1 MTNRH
6 FTQNPQIAPVEI
18 AHSTPSAK
26 SRGIGVARKCPSG
39 DDRSPLA
46 DRKNLEFFVGRRT
59 VSQSWKPIVACL
71 SLLLFVAAG
80 GCSGGGANGGDGKKS
95 PATAGDGTKKNDPP
109 EGAAQASP
117 TPQANPDLD
126 HPVVE
131 IETSKGTIT
140 VELDRKNAVNTVD
153 NFLTYVKDN
162 FYNRTIVHQ
171 VFKDQAIVAGGYDT
185 NLAAKAGRTPVFNE
199 AANNLK
205 NLRGTIAMS
214 RWPDSID
221 SATSQF
227 FINVADN
234 KALDYKDRTPQ
245 GYGYC
250 VFGKVT
256 KGMEVVDAINATELR
271 DTTTLERTPA
281 VPIIVMS
288 IRRIR

>member
-1 MTNRH
+1 
-6 FTQNPQIAPVEI
+6 
-18 AHSTPSAK
+18 
-26 SRGIGVARKCPSG
+26 
-39 DDRSPLA
+39 
-46 DRKNLEFFVGRRT
+46 
-59 VSQSWKPIVACL
+59 VSQRWKPFVACL

-80 GCSGGGANGGDGKKS
+80 GCRNGETKDGDGKNPS
-95 PATAGDGTKKNDPP
+95 ASAGDGTKKADPA
-109 EGAAQASP
+109 EGAAPASS
-117 TPQANPDLD
+117 TPKANPDLD
-126 HPVVE
+126 HPIVE

-153 NFLTYVKDN
+153 NFLNYVKDN
-162 FYNRTIVHQ
+162 FYSRTIIHQ
-171 VFKDQAIVAGGYDT
+171 VFKDQAILAGGYDT
-185 NLAAKAGRTPVFNE
+185 NMAAKTGRNTVFNE

-214 RWPDSID
+214 RWPDAID

-256 KGMEVVDAINATELR
+256 KGMEVVDAINAAELR

>member
-1 MTNRH
+1 
-6 FTQNPQIAPVEI
+6 
-18 AHSTPSAK
+18 
-26 SRGIGVARKCPSG
+26 
-39 DDRSPLA
+39 
-46 DRKNLEFFVGRRT
+46 
-59 VSQSWKPIVACL
+59 VSQRWKPIVACL
-71 SLLLFVAAG
+71 TLLVLAVAG
-80 GCSGGGANGGDGKKS
+80 GCGGGGKSGDDGKKS
-95 PATAGDGTKKNDPP
+95 PAAAGDATNKTDASGT
-109 EGAAQASP
+109 ATQASS
-117 TPQANPDLD
+117 TPKATPELE

-153 NFLTYVKDN
+153 TFLSYVGAG

-171 VFKDQAIVAGGYDT
+171 VFKDQAILAGGYDT
-185 NLAAKAGRTPVFNE
+185 NMVAKPARTQIFNE
-199 AANNLK
+199 ASNGLK

-214 RWPDSID
+214 RWPDVID

-256 KGMEVVDAINATELR
+256 KGMEVVDAINAVELR

-281 VPIIVMS
+281 VPIVVMA